1 MPQAFQRACG
11 NKACSYTITKD
22 ASRLSFGQ
30 GHCNEQGEWEYPCRT
45 CAASAEEVMQEV
57 IDSTRLQLIGEGYN
71 IEQID
76 DYFASQGWMHNAVLP
91 EVEAV
96 IMDDRLL
103 VAGV

>member
-22 ASRLSFGQ
+22 GQRLSFGQ
-30 GHCNEQGEWEYPCRT
+30 GECTDQGEWEYPCRT

-71 IEQID
+71 VAQID
-76 DYFASQGWMHNAVLP
+76 DYFATQGWMHNAVLP
-91 EVEAV
+91 VEDAV
-96 IMDDRLL
+96 VINDRLL
-103 VAGV
+103 VAAV